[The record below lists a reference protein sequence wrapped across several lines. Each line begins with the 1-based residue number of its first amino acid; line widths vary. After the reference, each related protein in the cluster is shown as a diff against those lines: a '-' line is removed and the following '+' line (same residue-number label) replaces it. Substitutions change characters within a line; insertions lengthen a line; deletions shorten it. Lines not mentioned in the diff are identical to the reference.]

1 MFQGFFDEADRERDP
16 RIDSAKVIPAAY
28 RGYVLYQCERY
39 IHVNVGKMHR
49 DLKPDNILIGGEQ
62 DIKIS
67 DFGLAGDLATSNK
80 NSMGTAL
87 YAAP

>member
-1 MFQGFFDEADRERDP
+1 
-16 RIDSAKVIPAAY
+16 
-28 RGYVLYQCERY
+28 
-39 IHVNVGKMHR
+39 MHR